1 MKAERGKKAD
11 SAVFLIFLFLY
22 LAAKWKAKDTNNVRQ
37 LNCIIPFPAN
47 VCEDNVYFC
56 PDAWFSEERTEI
68 LGRRRKQTEQKTV
81 NKSNQKNPPGRSLRR
96 STAS

>member
-11 SAVFLIFLFLY
+11 S
-22 LAAKWKAKDTNNVRQ
+22 AAKWKAKDTNNVRQ

-47 VCEDNVYFC
+47 VCEDNVCFC

-68 LGRRRKQTEQKTV
+68 LGHRRKQTEQKTV